1 MCGQVLELPSHHELL
16 LLLSLGSNGIPAG
29 MMGHHMEEVKH
40 IACRLHGPGQHLMS
54 NEHRHAPVYTCMLFW
69 DARQVVNM
77 PQGIAMLWKGS

>member
-40 IACRLHGPGQHLMS
+40 IACRLHG
-54 NEHRHAPVYTCMLFW
+54 
-69 DARQVVNM
+69 
-77 PQGIAMLWKGS
+77 QGST